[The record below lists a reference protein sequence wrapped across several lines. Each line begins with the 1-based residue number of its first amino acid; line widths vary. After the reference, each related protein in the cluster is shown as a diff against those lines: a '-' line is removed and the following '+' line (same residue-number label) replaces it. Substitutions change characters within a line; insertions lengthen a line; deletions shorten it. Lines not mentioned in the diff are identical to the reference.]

1 MYICFTG
8 NKGVVNNARNA
19 QVMYLRFNERNTCF
33 NGGIGHAHKK
43 RHTSHLGLHATP
55 LMIFL
60 AVCFRVASAW
70 SVNIVP
76 ILWSGFPFHSNS
88 SIILINDSR
97 HCGLLALS
105 QCNLVLK
112 YHERWLICCNTFF
125 SCSEKPG
132 LEHVTD
138 RFSVS
143 VWCAWKEMVPKMV
156 SLS

>member
-8 NKGVVNNARNA
+8 NKGVVNNAKNA
-19 QVMYLRFNERNTCF
+19 QVTYSRFNKRNTCF

-43 RHTSHLGLHATP
+43 HHASHLGSHATA
-55 LMIFL
+55 LMMFL

-76 ILWSGFPFHSNS
+76 ILWSGFPFHNNS
-88 SIILINDSR
+88 SIILIDDSR

-105 QCNLVLK
+105 QCNHVLK
-112 YHERWLICCNTFF
+112 YHERWLICCNT
-125 SCSEKPG
+125 EYQLLRAPV

-138 RFSVS
+138 RLSVS
-143 VWCAWKEMVPKMV
+143 VWCAWKEVVPKMV